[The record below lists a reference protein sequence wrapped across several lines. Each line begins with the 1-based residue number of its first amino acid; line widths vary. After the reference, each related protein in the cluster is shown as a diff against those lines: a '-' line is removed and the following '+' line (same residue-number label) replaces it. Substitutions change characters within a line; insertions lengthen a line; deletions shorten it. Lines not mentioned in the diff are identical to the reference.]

1 MYLYRQHIVWPE
13 KKVITFSNIVGTHP
27 LNQSAVMNY
36 VRLRAP
42 LSSYA
47 PLSLSL
53 PRSVHVLNG
62 VPVIVSVIVSI
73 AYSMEIYYYYISK
86 HGGES
91 IQALINK

>member
-27 LNQSAVMNY
+27 LNQSDVMNY
-36 VRLRAP
+36 VRLC
-42 LSSYA
+42 A
-47 PLSLSL
+47 PLSLL
-53 PRSVHVLNG
+53 LLLARSVHVLNG
-62 VPVIVSVIVSI
+62 VPAMISVIVSI
-73 AYSMEIYYYYISK
+73 AYSMKIYYYYISK